1 VSVASGVSVDPSTTS
16 TDEDAARLY
25 VVPPMVT
32 GGAPGV
38 MVVPEMTTGAG
49 GAAVFAGALVDGLTT
64 GIEEA

>member
-1 VSVASGVSVDPSTTS
+1 
-16 TDEDAARLY
+16 
-25 VVPPMVT
+25 MVT

-49 GAAVFAGALVDGLTT
+49 GAAGFAGALVDGLTT